1 MERNLIEAEVIPAT
15 PRRPRAGA
23 LAIALALLTTALAST
38 IPALAQAPPKGKIV
52 EVRIEGNSGITAE
65 KIRAKL
71 LSKAGMEYDQQRVDT
86 DLKELIAS
94 KWFTDVQPFYE
105 EKPPGSGNIILI
117 FRVQEMPILRSVE
130 FRGLRKIRLKE
141 IEEATSLKAGNRAD
155 PMRTRLAVQQI
166 ERLYTEK
173 GYELAQVKLVKGGDP
188 GDLDVVIEIFEGD
201 KFHLASIDFKGN
213 VFATDAQLRTKIT
226 SRKPILVG
234 LGGRYSRELLD
245 DDVRKLVEY
254 YQSQGFFEVRVT
266 PVTQPGDGLGD
277 VNLTFVVSEGIR
289 YHVRNLIFEGNKQIQ
304 EEQLRQGLAL
314 HSGQPFLD
322 AVRDNDRNTMLKQYY
337 ELGCIKT
344 QINAEPRFTN
354 EPGIVDLVYKI
365 EESTAFNLGE
375 IKIRGNSRTRSDVIL
390 REFWQAGLVPGEVL
404 DKNRMEMAQKRLAN
418 LSYFNTNPEMG
429 KTIDIKIVN
438 ERPGD
443 KPYSDLMMPLL
454 SEMAGARMQNGDDAP
469 DFLARALAENEGPA
483 PSRAAATP
491 ARTVNRP
498 VLDSEVVPA
507 GAETSDDDAPAPAT
521 APAPPTVKA
530 PARRSQPVATVVAA
544 AAAPKVRM
552 QDDEVV
558 PAPPGSTLGDEDA
571 LSPLQPFGSG
581 SGGYF
586 APPANTVPPSAAP
599 APAPPG
605 VLGRR
610 PVDPNAPGRD
620 QPPVG
625 SGEPAGSFPSIPGLN
640 MTDVG
645 PDRNDPFPNRSY
657 ADIVTTLEEA
667 PTGRFMVG
675 VAASSFQ
682 GLFGNVTVYEKNF
695 DIFNVPR
702 NFSDIFN
709 GTAFRGGGQ
718 EFRLD
723 IQPGTLI
730 NRFQMSLREP
740 YMFGLP
746 IGGAAAGYLFNR
758 LYPNWSEARGGG
770 RFSLGRQFGTSTY
783 ADVAARIEDVNFYGY
798 RSPAPAQYLAASGHS
813 TLFSLRPSLRFD
825 NRNSPFMATKGQYAE
840 FSFEQGWGTYTWSKF
855 DAEGRMHYTTGS
867 RPDGTGKRFVTLRG
881 HFGVAT
887 QSTPVYERFFAGNF
901 GSLRGFQ
908 YRTVSPKALGVPVGG
923 VMMALGSLEYQF
935 PWTASDT
942 VQQVVFTDFGTVE
955 NDYSFSK
962 LRVSVGTGLRLMIP
976 AMGPIPL
983 GFDLAFPV
991 MYAEGDAL
999 RYFNFSMSANY

>member
-1 MERNLIEAEVIPAT
+1 MERNLIEAVIITAK
-15 PRRPRAGA
+15 PRRSNAAPF
-23 LAIALALLTTALAST
+23 AIALALLSALALST
-38 IPALAQAPPKGKIV
+38 TTPARAQAVPKGKVV
-52 EVRIEGNSGITAE
+52 EVRIEGNVGITDE

-71 LSKAGMEYDQQRVDT
+71 LCHAGMDYDQQKVDA
-86 DLKELIAS
+86 DLRSLVGT

-105 EKPPGSGNIILI
+105 EKPPGSGDVILI
-117 FRVQEMPILRSVE
+117 YRVQEMPILRSVE
-130 FRGLRKIRLKE
+130 FRGLRKVRLKE
-141 IEEATSLKAGNRAD
+141 IEESTSLKAGNRAD

-166 ERLYTEK
+166 ERIYAEK
-173 GYELAQVKLVKGGDP
+173 GYELAQVKLIKGGDP

-226 SRKPILVG
+226 SRKPILAG

-254 YQSQGFFEVRVT
+254 YQSQGYFEVRVT
-266 PVTQPGDGLGD
+266 PVTRPGDSLGA

-289 YHVRNLIFEGNKQIQ
+289 YHVRNLIFEGNKQIK
-304 EEQLRQGLAL
+304 EEDLRQGLTL

-322 AVRDNDRNTMLKQYY
+322 AVRDNDRNTMLQKYY
-337 ELGCIKT
+337 ELGCLKT
-344 QINAEPRFTN
+344 QVNAEPRFTN
-354 EPGIVDLVYKI
+354 EPGVVDLVYKI
-365 EESTAFNLGE
+365 DESQAFNLAE
-375 IKIRGNSRTRSDVIL
+375 IKIRGNTRTRNDVIL

-418 LSYFNTNPEMG
+418 LGYFNTNPEMG
-429 KTIDIKIVN
+429 KTIDIKIAN

-443 KPYSDLMMPLL
+443 KPYADLMPTLL
-454 SEMAGARMQNGDDAP
+454 SEIAGARMQSDDLP
-469 DFLARALAENEGPA
+469 EPLSRELARGEEPA
-483 PSRAAATP
+483 P

-498 VLDSEVVPA
+498 IFQEEDEARPR
-507 GAETSDDDAPAPAT
+507 DDRPAPAAAPT
-521 APAPPTVKA
+521 APAPTTSRA
-530 PARRSQPVATVVAA
+530 PARPRTAVAA
-544 AAAPKVRM
+544 APASAAPKVRM

-558 PAPPGSTLGDEDA
+558 PAPPGSTLGEEDA
-571 LSPLQPFGSG
+571 LSPLRPFGSG
-581 SGGYF
+581 SGGFF
-586 APPANTVPPSAAP
+586 APPVDTVPPSAAP
-599 APAPPG
+599 ALPPAQPPAFG
-605 VLGRR
+605 GRT
-610 PVDPNAPGRD
+610 VDPNAPGRD

-625 SGEPAGSFPSIPGLN
+625 SGEPAGTFPSIPGLN

-682 GLFGNVTVYEKNF
+682 GLFGNVTIYEKNF
-695 DIFNVPR
+695 DLFNVPR

-723 IQPGTLI
+723 LQPGTLI

-783 ADVAARIEDVNFYGY
+783 ADVAFRAEDVNFYGY
-798 RSPAPAQYLAASGHS
+798 RNPAPAQYLAASGHS
-813 TLFSLRPSLRFD
+813 TLLSLRPSLRFD

-881 HFGVAT
+881 HFGIAT

-935 PWTASDT
+935 PWTAADT

-999 RYFNFSMSANY
+999 RYFNFSMSASY